1 VEVRDALLGLTLAW
15 SVTGMPALSI
25 PAGLV
30 DGLPVGLQL
39 VAPAGGED
47 LLLRIA
53 ERVDAELI
61 DV

>member
-1 VEVRDALLGLTLAW
+1 
-15 SVTGMPALSI
+15 
-25 PAGLV
+25 V

-61 DV
+61 DVH